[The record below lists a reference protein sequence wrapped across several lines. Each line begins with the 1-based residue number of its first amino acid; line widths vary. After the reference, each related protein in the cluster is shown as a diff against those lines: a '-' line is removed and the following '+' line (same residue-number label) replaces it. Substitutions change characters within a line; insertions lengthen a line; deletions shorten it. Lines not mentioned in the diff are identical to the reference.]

1 MDRRIVFFCNIFYK
15 KATYSKTKIIMK
27 HFLISLSFIF
37 FQLSIAQQETSKD
50 SIKTTELKEVV
61 VQSKKKSIEQKA
73 DRTIFDFSEQSHL
86 NSGSVMEGLKK
97 LPGLIISDVAG
108 MMYQGKQLEVF
119 MDARPLN
126 IFSNELTSYLESLPA
141 NSIEKVEI
149 ITQPGAEFPATSG
162 GAIINIVTSKNAKK
176 YLSATYSNGYSYTKY
191 DKSRHRFNNSLL
203 VNAKNKWFGWQIQLG
218 QNYFNGYQR
227 TKFYNENIDLS
238 NNFTDRENRF
248 YFVKSGLKFD
258 LKKDRLLVNYDF
270 TTSNNQSQIEAYG
283 FGFETSDKS
292 KNILNRNDIALN
304 YQKRFNDVTK
314 KLDFRFNINSVT
326 NDFDLNNAISGNSVL
341 DNGYNSLFYQFK
353 TDYSQEISFLQKTKF
368 STGIL
373 GDKLE
378 YEATNFGQTNLDYQ
392 RTTLAAYS
400 EFQSTYKKF
409 DFILGGRLENYDIEG
424 TTDVTNLIPFTLT
437 KFFPNASVQYNI
449 IPQVFV
455 NANYNKK
462 ISLPNT
468 SALNPNNTSYQNP
481 NVSSYGNPDLA
492 PTIFDNYEIKVSAFE
507 YFYVSYSRSNA
518 NNQVMNRIIS
528 VDNSAASISENIPQV
543 TIHNFNFGLPIPYM
557 LFTKGLKETLKFDFN
572 PDEINFLYLYVGNQ
586 KHILPGVAAKGLWFF
601 NAMSQVVLPSKIKF
615 TANYNTS
622 STGGNYY
629 YFKNRAPFSQQFDVN
644 FSKKFLDNNLSIS
657 IYANDIF
664 NTNRQGFNALG
675 TNLIYESKNDSRR
688 VGFSLNYK
696 IPTKNKLAK
705 EEGNILNKDKNENQP
720 AIGN

>member
-1 MDRRIVFFCNIFYK
+1 M
-15 KATYSKTKIIMK
+15 KI
-27 HFLISLSFIF
+27 FLICFSLLTIQAVF
-37 FQLSIAQQETSKD
+37 AQQETAKD
-50 SIKTTELKEVV
+50 TTKTTELKEVV

-73 DRTIFDFSEQSHL
+73 DRTIFYFSEQSHL

-97 LPGLIISDVAG
+97 LPGLIVSDVAG

-126 IFSNELTSYLESLPA
+126 IYSNELTSYLESLPA

-176 YLSATYSNGYSYTKY
+176 YLSATYSNGYSYTNY

-203 VNAKNKWFGWQIQLG
+203 VNAKNKWFGWQVQLG
-218 QNYFNGYQR
+218 QNFNQGYQR
-227 TKFYNENIDLS
+227 TNFQNESTVLS
-238 NNFTDRENRF
+238 KNTTERENRF
-248 YFVKSGLKFD
+248 YFFKTGLKFD

-270 TTSNNQSQIEAYG
+270 TTSNNDALIDASG
-283 FGFETSDKS
+283 FGFATSDHS
-292 KNILNRNDIALN
+292 KNKLNRNDVALN
-304 YQKRFNDVTK
+304 YQKRFDDITK
-314 KLDFRFNINSVT
+314 KLDFRFNVNSVA
-326 NDFDLNNAISGNSVL
+326 NAFDLNNRISGNSVL
-341 DNGYNSLFYQFK
+341 DNGYDQLFYQFK
-353 TDYSQEISFLQKTKF
+353 TDYSQDFSFLEKTKF
-368 STGIL
+368 STGL
-373 GDKLE
+373 LADKLE
-378 YEATNFGQTNLDYQ
+378 FEAQSLDVINLDYQ

-400 EFQSTYKKF
+400 EFQSSYKKF
-409 DFILGGRLENYDIEG
+409 DFILGGRLESYSIEG
-424 TTDVTNLIPFTLT
+424 NTDTDKLIPFNQTR
-437 KFFPNASVQYNI
+437 FFPNASIQYNI

-468 SALNPNNTSYQNP
+468 SALNPNNTNYQNP
-481 NVSSYGNPDLA
+481 NVSFFGNPNLE
-492 PTIFDNYEIKVSAFE
+492 PTIFDNYELKISAFE
-507 YFYVSYSRSNA
+507 YFFISYSRSDA

-528 VDNSAASISENIPQV
+528 DGGGAASISENIPQL
-543 TIHNFNFGLPIPYM
+543 TIHNFNFGLPVPYM

-572 PDEINFLYLYVGNQ
+572 PDEINFLYLYVGHQ
-586 KHILPGVAAKGLWFF
+586 KHILPDVNAKGLWFF
-601 NAMSQVVLPSKIKF
+601 NAMSQIVLPSKIKF

-629 YFKNRAPFSQQFDVN
+629 YYENRVPFSQQFDVT
-644 FSKKFLDNNLSIS
+644 FDKKFLDNNLSVS
-657 IYANDIF
+657 VYCNDVF
-664 NTNRQGFNALG
+664 NTNKQGFNALG

-688 VGFSLNYK
+688 VGITLNYK

-705 EEGNILNKDKNENQP
+705 EEGNILNNDKKDDQP

>member
-1 MDRRIVFFCNIFYK
+1 
-15 KATYSKTKIIMK
+15 MK
-27 HFLISLSFIF
+27 NFLICFSLLTIQAIF
-37 FQLSIAQQETSKD
+37 AQQETAKD
-50 SIKTTELKEVV
+50 TTKTTELNEVV

-97 LPGLIISDVAG
+97 LPGLIVSDVAG

-126 IFSNELTSYLESLPA
+126 IYSNELTSYLESLPA

-176 YLSATYSNGYSYTKY
+176 YLSATYSNGYSYTNY

-203 VNAKNKWFGWQIQLG
+203 VNVKNKWFGWQVQLG
-218 QNYFNGYQR
+218 QNFNQGYQR
-227 TKFYNENIDLS
+227 TNFQNESTVLS
-238 NNFTDRENRF
+238 KNTTDRENRF
-248 YFVKSGLKFD
+248 YFFKTGLKFD

-270 TTSNNQSQIEAYG
+270 TTSNNDALIDASG
-283 FGFETSDKS
+283 FGFATSDHS
-292 KNILNRNDIALN
+292 KNKLNRNDVALN
-304 YQKRFNDVTK
+304 YQKRFDDITK
-314 KLDFRFNINSVT
+314 KLDFRFNVNSVA
-326 NDFDLNNAISGNSVL
+326 NAFDLNNRISGNSVL
-341 DNGYNSLFYQFK
+341 DNGYDQLFYQFK
-353 TDYSQEISFLQKTKF
+353 TDYSQDFSFLEKTKF
-368 STGIL
+368 STGVL
-373 GDKLE
+373 ADKLE
-378 YEATNFGQTNLDYQ
+378 FEAQSLDVINLDYQ

-400 EFQSTYKKF
+400 EFQSSYKKF
-409 DFILGGRLENYDIEG
+409 DFILGGRLESYSIEG
-424 TTDVTNLIPFTLT
+424 NTDTDKLIPFNQTR
-437 KFFPNASVQYNI
+437 FFPNASIQYNI

-468 SALNPNNTSYQNP
+468 SALNPNNTNYQNP
-481 NVSSYGNPDLA
+481 NVSFFGNPNLE
-492 PTIFDNYEIKVSAFE
+492 PTIFDNYELKISAFE
-507 YFYVSYSRSNA
+507 YFFISYSRSDA
-518 NNQVMNRIIS
+518 NNQVMNRIIA
-528 VDNSAASISENIPQV
+528 DGDGAASISENIPQI
-543 TIHNFNFGLPIPYM
+543 TIHNFNFGLPVPYM

-572 PDEINFLYLYVGNQ
+572 PDEINFLYLYVGHQ
-586 KHILPGVAAKGLWFF
+586 KHILPDVNAKGLWFF
-601 NAMSQVVLPSKIKF
+601 NAMSQIVLPSKIKF

-629 YFKNRAPFSQQFDVN
+629 YYENRVPFSQQFDVT
-644 FSKKFLDNNLSIS
+644 FAKKFLDNNLSVS
-657 IYANDIF
+657 VYCNDIF
-664 NTNRQGFNALG
+664 NTNKQGFNALG

-688 VGFSLNYK
+688 VGISLNYK

-705 EEGNILNKDKNENQP
+705 EEGNILNNDKKEDQP